1 MSNIHNRFSTNG
13 DALIFNNKRLRMYIN
28 SLPIETRRFLIQSL
42 TAFLL
47 KRYFTSIFKITLGK
61 TINFMNEAFQNSS
74 LLNRLASVQ
83 FRCCHQQFLEDFD
96 LEDQSH
102 AEQNVWHWP
111 IESCHH
117 EDLWDAFSD
126 ISGTHYDAY
135 TGLTC
140 VQISDNQNRVFYPW
154 QSPFCCP

>member
-61 TINFMNEAFQNSS
+61 TINFMNETFQNSS

-102 AEQNVWHWP
+102 AEQNV
-111 IESCHH
+111 
-117 EDLWDAFSD
+117 
-126 ISGTHYDAY
+126 
-135 TGLTC
+135 
-140 VQISDNQNRVFYPW
+140 
-154 QSPFCCP
+154 